1 MEQKVIIK
9 KAICAVVLTAVLV
22 GLDQITKML
31 AVIKLKGQ
39 NPFVIIENV
48 FELRY
53 LENRGAAFGMLQGQ
67 RTYFIVVTV
76 ATLLI
81 LGFIYLKKIPSTPR
95 FRFLN
100 GICILFF
107 AAAIGNFIDRVANGY
122 VVDFFYFR
130 LIDFPIFNVADCY
143 LTVCAFL
150 TVLLAF
156 TKYKEDEFTF
166 LSPKRK
172 EISDA
177 ADAESDEN

>member
-9 KAICAVVLTAVLV
+9 KAIWAVVLTAVLV

-67 RTYFIVVTV
+67 STYFIVFTV

-130 LIDFPIFNVADCY
+130 LIDFPIFNVADIY
-143 LTVCAFL
+143 ATVSVAL
-150 TVLLAF
+150 LIVLSLF
-156 TKYKEDEFTF
+156 YYKDEDFEQIFP
-166 LSPKRK
+166 PKKK
-172 EISDA
+172 EQ
-177 ADAESDEN
+177 

>member
-9 KAICAVVLTAVLV
+9 KAIWAIVLTAVLV

-67 RTYFIVVTV
+67 RTYFIVFTV

-130 LIDFPIFNVADCY
+130 LIDFPIFNVADIY
-143 LTVCAFL
+143 ATVSVAL
-150 TVLLAF
+150 LIVLSLF
-156 TKYKEDEFTF
+156 YYKDEDFEQIFP
-166 LSPKRK
+166 PKKK
-172 EISDA
+172 EQ
-177 ADAESDEN
+177 